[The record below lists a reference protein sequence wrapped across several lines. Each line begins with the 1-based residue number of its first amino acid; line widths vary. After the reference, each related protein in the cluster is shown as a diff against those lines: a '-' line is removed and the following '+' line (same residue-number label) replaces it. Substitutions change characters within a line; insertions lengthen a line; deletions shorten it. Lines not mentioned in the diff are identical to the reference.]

1 MGMIYV
7 VTNRKQAGAGFIGVV
22 EAAAKSGAN
31 FIMLREKDME
41 ECELEK
47 LAHEVKKA
55 ISGSGARLIINANL
69 NVARN
74 AGAYG
79 IHLSFG
85 DFMECGGE
93 AVRQRLKIGVSV
105 HSLQEAEAAFKK
117 GADYILAGH
126 IFETE
131 CKHGL
136 RPRGV
141 EFLKQIRRA
150 VPGVKLVAI
159 GGIMPGN
166 AREAISAGADGVAV
180 MSLVM
185 KSNSPSEEVGRLAKS
200 IEY

>member
-7 VTNRKQAGAGFIGVV
+7 ITNRKQAGAGFIGVV

-41 ECELEK
+41 ECELEN

-55 ISGSGARLIINANL
+55 ISGSAARLIINTNL
-69 NVARN
+69 NVAGN
-74 AGAYG
+74 VGAYG

-85 DFMECGGE
+85 DFMECSAE

-131 CKHGL
+131 CKSGV

-150 VPGVKLVAI
+150 VPGVKLIAI
-159 GGIMPGN
+159 GGIMPEN
-166 AREAISAGADGVAV
+166 AKEAISAGADGVAV

-185 KSNSPSEEVGRLAKS
+185 KSNIPSEEVGRLAKS